1 MKFGGMCSAAEA
13 AERIGPPPSCVLPM
27 PIKPRSRARP
37 EAMAQRLRGSIRLK
51 PTDERAAF
59 ELQFPIA

>member
-1 MKFGGMCSAAEA
+1 
-13 AERIGPPPSCVLPM
+13 M

-59 ELQFPIA
+59 ELPFPIA